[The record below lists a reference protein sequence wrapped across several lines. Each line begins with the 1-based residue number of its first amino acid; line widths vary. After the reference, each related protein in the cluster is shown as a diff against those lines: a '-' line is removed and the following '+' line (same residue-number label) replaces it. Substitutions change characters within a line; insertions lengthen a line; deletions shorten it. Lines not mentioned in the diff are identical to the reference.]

1 MFRAETRATGRTPID
16 IELRTRRRDRT
27 LAAALLSVCASLVV
41 LWPYTAVIAAGPWSL
56 ISVVLI
62 AVVVATGMIL
72 RLVRWG
78 RFADGPLPVLAQL
91 VVSIMAVTLLLVPQG
106 ALLSVIPTGT
116 TLSTLGRLAMD
127 AVEQVQF
134 GTAPLADTAS
144 LRAVLGIGFAVI
156 AILIDQLVAA
166 RFALPTI
173 LLVAFVG
180 AIPMIITLGDANLP
194 WFVLLALLALF
205 LLRHSIRHGDQR
217 QRRASTSVA
226 LSTGAAAI
234 AAALVVTPVLPISS
248 TWVGA
253 GTSARIDPS
262 LSLGED
268 LRRPTP
274 FTVIT
279 LATDAPAAPYLRVAT
294 LSDFDGSTW
303 SPDESTLQPVSDGF
317 GDPDWSEQ
325 IETEERRTSIRV
337 TGISGSL
344 LPVPYAATK
353 AVGLTSG
360 WQAMPLNRTVT
371 SERRDAADEDYT
383 VTSQIVE
390 PTQEQIQATSA
401 SRRSAVDVP
410 DFIAA
415 TTREVT
421 ADAATDYDKLVAMQ
435 NWFRSQF
442 EYSLDAP
449 VDGDFDGTGTDAV
462 EEFLQVRSGYCV
474 HFAGAFALMAQSL
487 DMQVRIVVGY
497 LPGSLTDER
506 RGDESIY
513 TVSSDQLHAWPE
525 VHFDGIGWVP
535 FEPTASLGVPTDY
548 LPATTE
554 GGTTT
559 DPNAPEPSEE
569 PSAAPSRDP
578 SLDEDP
584 DDVTSTGTDPLR
596 QLDPTPVVLVAGGI
610 LLILLLPLFVRV
622 GVRAGRMRRARHGD
636 AASAWRELE
645 ATMLDLRLPV
655 SDADTPRTRGAQVVE
670 QGADAADVDRL
681 VRAVEQASFA
691 RSADAS
697 GDLAAALGRIT
708 ADLRRSVDAGDRFGA
723 TVLPRSL
730 FASEPSRSVPTQA
743 V

>member
-317 GDPDWSEQ
+317 GGGLVRADRD
-325 IETEERRTSIRV
+325 RRTPH
-337 TGISGSL
+337 L
-344 LPVPYAATK
+344 DPYHRHLGVAAAR
-353 AVGLTSG
+353 AV
-360 WQAMPLNRTVT
+360 
-371 SERRDAADEDYT
+371 
-383 VTSQIVE
+383 
-390 PTQEQIQATSA
+390 
-401 SRRSAVDVP
+401 
-410 DFIAA
+410 
-415 TTREVT
+415 
-421 ADAATDYDKLVAMQ
+421 
-435 NWFRSQF
+435 
-442 EYSLDAP
+442 
-449 VDGDFDGTGTDAV
+449 
-462 EEFLQVRSGYCV
+462 
-474 HFAGAFALMAQSL
+474 
-487 DMQVRIVVGY
+487 
-497 LPGSLTDER
+497 
-506 RGDESIY
+506 RGDEGCR
-513 TVSSDQLHAWPE
+513 P
-525 VHFDGIGWVP
+525 
-535 FEPTASLGVPTDY
+535 
-548 LPATTE
+548 
-554 GGTTT
+554 
-559 DPNAPEPSEE
+559 
-569 PSAAPSRDP
+569 
-578 SLDEDP
+578 
-584 DDVTSTGTDPLR
+584 
-596 QLDPTPVVLVAGGI
+596 
-610 LLILLLPLFVRV
+610 RV
-622 GVRAGRMRRARHGD
+622 GMAGDAPQPHRDIRAPGCCGRGLHGD
-636 AASAWRELE
+636 L
-645 ATMLDLRLPV
+645 
-655 SDADTPRTRGAQVVE
+655 SDR
-670 QGADAADVDRL
+670 GADAGADP
-681 VRAVEQASFA
+681 
-691 RSADAS
+691 
-697 GDLAAALGRIT
+697 GDVGVAAERCGCA
-708 ADLRRSVDAGDRFGA
+708 
-723 TVLPRSL
+723 
-730 FASEPSRSVPTQA
+730 
-743 V
+743 